1 MAQLNINFTSPDNP
15 FRFTDPIRKY
25 KENDPY
31 IADVDNIPIKQLEE
45 NILWIKNSLEN
56 ATVDVEV
63 NNPSTSQGLTTVTR
77 ENFIELK
84 PFVKVGER
92 SNLVFVNPGRFT
104 ARINDAYN
112 LTPLQVITRITTSAA
127 GEFNTWD
134 VATEDN
140 PALSAV
146 LNKLKSS
153 IVTDS
158 IGMNGMTERS
168 FVNPYTYNPEFIFNW
183 TTWTPNQGND
193 GFDRNDF
200 NLQATENYPNFFSFL
215 WGDNTFSQDY
225 PTTRG
230 VFEPSEL
237 ELSSSEDHAS
247 PTGTVHRLTQ
257 YGRDLFYGDADFVKR
272 WRGIART
279 AIVDV
284 PEELSIPISNFES
297 EDFRYFTPNGS
308 INTSLSSIA
317 NSRIDLLFIY
327 SKSID
332 QSETHI
338 SQYDLAA
345 ATGDFG
351 NSPLNSVPK
360 KLVKAELGIIQ
371 GAGLE
376 ISYEQGSRWFFAN
389 PDGSTSRPEIV
400 AQAADQIN
408 SNLGF
413 TSLGVHGSFPAPDD
427 LMNMSPLLAEWLP
440 KRHIALVGQT
450 ILPLAYIV
458 VRKDSKVNNLQV
470 INTGDIIDI
479 RPFFRTTELA
489 YNERAG
495 LAAAIPSV
503 SLINPVA
510 TESFVKYELNKIKEL
525 IPEPVTS
532 TNNQSTNVPLLAT
545 QFNII
550 NISCSTDK
558 LITIGKQGA
567 TRTID
572 RYFGG
577 RRFGLWP
584 NLGIDNSVT
593 GVYSTAQ
600 AIDEGQ
606 LSIAL
611 TAWKNNSTVNQIP
624 DGVYSIPMPQEGGY
638 VTYFD
643 NVKLFLFT
651 LENVPA
657 LLGSVSGLGTWD
669 LLMDAVKPK
678 AFNTPVQTPRNQE
691 GYPKVIPPV
700 PRIKSGAEGNYNQF
714 TNGTNLAAAR
724 TKIGPEDQFP
734 SHFFGTEWTIGRESN
749 DSEYARWM
757 NPTPSVAGR
766 VIDAVNAGVIRP
778 GWKVFNDFDGY
789 ALYNSDFQTVAIVS
803 KPRNQAPTISD
814 PAIGITIERLYK
826 PQIDFYR
833 NNSVDI
839 RVALLVSN
847 RILLKEI
854 ELTLHN
860 MRVS

>member
-56 ATVDVEV
+56 ATVDIEV
-63 NNPSTSQGLTTVTR
+63 NNTSTSQGLATVTR
-77 ENFIELK
+77 DNFIELK
-84 PFVKVGER
+84 PFIKIGDR
-92 SNLVFVNPGRFT
+92 SNVVFVNPGRFT

-112 LTPLQVITRITTSAA
+112 LTPLQVITRITAVSA
-127 GEFNTWD
+127 GELNTWE
-134 VATEDN
+134 VATETN
-140 PALSAV
+140 PELSAV

-153 IVTDS
+153 LATDS

-183 TTWTPNQGND
+183 TTWTPNQGNS
-193 GFDRNDF
+193 GFNRNEF
-200 NLQATENYPNFFSFL
+200 NLQSIENYPNFFSFL
-215 WGDNTFSQDY
+215 WGDNSNTQEY

-230 VFEPSEL
+230 VYEPSEL
-237 ELSSSEDHAS
+237 ELASSEDHNS
-247 PTGTVHRLTQ
+247 PNGTVHKLIQ
-257 YGRDLFYGDADFVKR
+257 YGRDLFFGDADFVKR
-272 WRGIART
+272 WRGVART
-279 AIVDV
+279 AVVDV

-297 EDFRYFTPNGS
+297 EDFRYFASNGS
-308 INTSLSSIA
+308 VNNNLSSIV
-317 NSRIDLLFIY
+317 NSRVDLLFIY

-338 SQYDLAA
+338 SQYDLTTAS
-345 ATGDFG
+345 GDFG
-351 NSPLNSVPK
+351 NSPTNSVPK
-360 KLVKAELGIIQ
+360 KLIKAELGIIQ

-376 ISYEQGSRWFFAN
+376 VSYETGSRWFFAN
-389 PDGSTSRPEIV
+389 PDGSTSRPEIL

-408 SNLGF
+408 TNLGF

-427 LMNMSPLLAEWLP
+427 LMNISPLLAEWLP
-440 KRHIALVGQT
+440 NRHIALVGQT
-450 ILPLAYIV
+450 ILPIAYIV
-458 VRKDSKVNNLQV
+458 VRKDSKVNNVQV
-470 INTGDIIDI
+470 INTADIIDI

-495 LAAAIPSV
+495 IAAAIPSV
-503 SLINPVA
+503 SLMNPVA
-510 TESFVKYELNKIKEL
+510 TESFVKYELNKLKEL
-525 IPEPVTS
+525 IPEPITS
-532 TNNQSTNVPLLAT
+532 TTSEPNVPLLSN

-558 LITIGKQGA
+558 LITIGKGGA

-593 GVYSTAQ
+593 GVYSNAQ

-624 DGVYSIPMPQEGGY
+624 DGVYSIPIPQEGGF

-669 LLMDAVKPK
+669 LLIDAVKPK
-678 AFNTPVQTPRNQE
+678 AFNTPVQTPRDLR
-691 GYPKVIPPV
+691 GYPKVLPPI
-700 PRIKSGAEGNYNQF
+700 PRIKSGSNTNYAEF
-714 TNGTNLAAAR
+714 VNGANFGASR
-724 TKIGPEDQFP
+724 PKIGPSAQFP
-734 SHFFGTEWTIGRESN
+734 SLYFSTEWTIGQRS
-749 DSEYARWM
+749 DDPDYSRWM
-757 NPTPSVAGR
+757 TPDTNTETK
-766 VIDAVNAGVIRP
+766 VIGAVDSGVIRP

-803 KPRNQAPTISD
+803 KTRNQAPTILD
-814 PAIGITIERLYK
+814 PATGITVERLYK
-826 PQIDFYR
+826 PQIEFYR
-833 NNSVDI
+833 NNSVDV

>member
-63 NNPSTSQGLTTVTR
+63 NNTPTSQGLTTVTR

-112 LTPLQVITRITTSAA
+112 LTPLQVITRITASAA

-134 VATEDN
+134 IATEDN
-140 PALSAV
+140 PALSGV
-146 LNKLKSS
+146 LNKLRSS

-193 GFDRNDF
+193 GFNRDDF

-215 WGDNTFSQDY
+215 WGDNTFSQNY

-408 SNLGF
+408 TNLGF

-510 TESFVKYELNKIKEL
+510 TESFVKYELNKLKEL
-525 IPEPVTS
+525 IPEVPTGGGS
-532 TNNQSTNVPLLAT
+532 TTVVNAPLLT
-545 QFNII
+545 SQFNVI
-550 NISCSTDK
+550 NISCSTDR
-558 LITIGKQGA
+558 LIVQGRNQA
-567 TRTID
+567 PRTLD

-577 RRFGLWP
+577 RRYGLWP
-584 NLGIDNSVT
+584 ALGSGNTLDTEYYTT
-593 GVYSTAQ
+593 GAPI
-600 AIDEGQ
+600 IDEGTLANGFNAWLTNSPFSQ
-606 LSIAL
+606 L
-611 TAWKNNSTVNQIP
+611 T
-624 DGVYSIPMPQEGGY
+624 DGVYSVAIPQEGGY
-638 VTYFD
+638 VNYFD
-643 NVKLFLFT
+643 SVKLFIFT
-651 LENVPA
+651 LERIPA
-657 LLGSVSGLGTWD
+657 LIGSVSGMGTWETLID
-669 LLMDAVKPK
+669 SIRPK
-678 AFNTPVQTPRNQE
+678 TFNTPPPLARDHD
-691 GYPKVIPPV
+691 GHPKSSPAL
-700 PRIKSGAEGNYNQF
+700 PRIIQGDIWNVETAGATYFN
-714 TNGTNLAAAR
+714 
-724 TKIGPEDQFP
+724 
-734 SHFFGTEWTIGRESN
+734 
-749 DSEYARWM
+749 
-757 NPTPSVAGR
+757 AGR
-766 VIDAVNAGVIRP
+766 KVGPNAGYAGQFSVTQWIVPYANGAREFAEYNYQSNKNLVTQGRIRP
-778 GWKVFNDFDGY
+778 GWLVFNDFNGY
-789 ALYNSDFQTVAIVS
+789 QPLNSDFQTVAIVA
-803 KPRNQAPTISD
+803 KRNDSAPFLNS
-814 PAIGITIERLYK
+814 PPGVSYNRLYK
-826 PQIDFYR
+826 PTNLEFYK
-833 NNSVDI
+833 NTSVDI
-839 RVALLVSN
+839 KVALIVSN
-847 RILLKEI
+847 RIMLKEI
-854 ELTLHN
+854 EFTLHN
-860 MRVS
+860 MRVE